1 VFAGKPVE
9 CVDFKTTSV
18 TDEARVLTSFWC
30 TSPADAVVAGRR
42 TPTRKESNAGM
53 TNPRLCFVDS
63 VGTDWR
69 IYEVASANV
78 PAPRGRNC
86 LIFESTQAVR
96 RVWNY
101 PNNWHNLTSDE
112 LSALSWNT

>member
-1 VFAGKPVE
+1 
-9 CVDFKTTSV
+9 
-18 TDEARVLTSFWC
+18 
-30 TSPADAVVAGRR
+30 
-42 TPTRKESNAGM
+42 M
-53 TNPRLCFVDS
+53 TNPRRCFVDS
-63 VGTDWR
+63 RGTDWR
-69 IYEVASANV
+69 IYEIASNNV

-101 PNNWHNLTSDE
+101 PSNWEKLSTDE

>member
-1 VFAGKPVE
+1 MTCPHVE
-9 CVDFKTTSV
+9 F
-18 TDEARVLTSFWC
+18 ARVRRCLGLTN
-30 TSPADAVVAGRR
+30 ANQDGV
-42 TPTRKESNAGM
+42 ESLM

-63 VGTDWR
+63 LGTDWR

-78 PAPRGRNC
+78 PAPRGSNC

-101 PNNWHNLTSDE
+101 PANWHKLSSDE
-112 LSALSWNT
+112 LTALSWNT

>member
-1 VFAGKPVE
+1 
-9 CVDFKTTSV
+9 
-18 TDEARVLTSFWC
+18 
-30 TSPADAVVAGRR
+30 
-42 TPTRKESNAGM
+42 M

-69 IYEVASANV
+69 IYEVASSNV
-78 PAPRGRNC
+78 PAPRGHNC
-86 LIFESTQAVR
+86 LIFESSQAVR

-101 PNNWHNLTSDE
+101 PSNWDSLSSDE

>member
-1 VFAGKPVE
+1 
-9 CVDFKTTSV
+9 
-18 TDEARVLTSFWC
+18 LL
-30 TSPADAVVAGRR
+30 PATFDLQTLLSQAHRDQR
-42 TPTRKESNAGM
+42 NAGAEIRM
-53 TNPRLCFVDS
+53 TNPRRCFVDS

-69 IYEVASANV
+69 IYEIASVNV

-101 PNNWHNLTSDE
+101 PSNWEKLSTDE

>member
-1 VFAGKPVE
+1 MARGRHCLGQTNANQDGVE
-9 CVDFKTTSV
+9 
-18 TDEARVLTSFWC
+18 RL
-30 TSPADAVVAGRR
+30 
-42 TPTRKESNAGM
+42 M

-63 VGTDWR
+63 LGTDWR

-78 PAPRGRNC
+78 PAPRGSNC

-101 PNNWHNLTSDE
+101 PVNWQKLSSAELT
-112 LSALSWNT
+112 ALSWNT

>member
-1 VFAGKPVE
+1 MFAGKRVE
-9 CVDFKTTSV
+9 RLESETTSE
-18 TDEARVLTSFWC
+18 TAEARVLTSYRLRRPL
-30 TSPADAVVAGRR
+30 TLPSAGRLK
-42 TPTRKESNAGM
+42 PTTKESNALM

-63 VGTDWR
+63 LGTDWR

-86 LIFESTQAVR
+86 LIFESSQAVR

-101 PNNWHNLTSDE
+101 PTNWHHLTSDE

>member
-1 VFAGKPVE
+1 MLGIRINSRIIQGTCIDLYGLRLGAALWSQLNEPGRVNDAG
-9 CVDFKTTSV
+9 
-18 TDEARVLTSFWC
+18 
-30 TSPADAVVAGRR
+30 ADRL
-42 TPTRKESNAGM
+42 M

-69 IYEVASANV
+69 IYEVASVNV

-86 LIFESTQAVR
+86 LIFESAQAVR

-101 PNNWHNLTSDE
+101 PNNWHNLSSDE

>member
-1 VFAGKPVE
+1 VLNQQGVE
-9 CVDFKTTSV
+9 S
-18 TDEARVLTSFWC
+18 R
-30 TSPADAVVAGRR
+30 
-42 TPTRKESNAGM
+42 M

-63 VGTDWR
+63 LGTDWR

-86 LIFESTQAVR
+86 LIFESAQAVR

-101 PNNWHNLTSDE
+101 PSNWHKLSSDE

>member
-1 VFAGKPVE
+1 MTCIGTGWARRCGRSSTNQLVFNDAG
-9 CVDFKTTSV
+9 
-18 TDEARVLTSFWC
+18 
-30 TSPADAVVAGRR
+30 ADRL
-42 TPTRKESNAGM
+42 M

-69 IYEVASANV
+69 IYEVASVNV

-86 LIFESTQAVR
+86 LIFESAQAVR

-101 PNNWHNLTSDE
+101 PQNWHNLSSDE

>member
-1 VFAGKPVE
+1 
-9 CVDFKTTSV
+9 
-18 TDEARVLTSFWC
+18 
-30 TSPADAVVAGRR
+30 
-42 TPTRKESNAGM
+42 M

-63 VGTDWR
+63 LGTDWR
-69 IYEVASANV
+69 IYEVASTNV

-101 PNNWHNLTSDE
+101 PSNWEHLSTDE
-112 LSALSWNT
+112 LSALSWNI

>member
-1 VFAGKPVE
+1 LEFE
-9 CVDFKTTSV
+9 STRELS
-18 TDEARVLTSFWC
+18 EARVLTCFGSGRARR
-30 TSPADAVVAGRR
+30 SSRPDENNDAGADCL
-42 TPTRKESNAGM
+42 M

-63 VGTDWR
+63 LGTDWR
-69 IYEVASANV
+69 IYEVASVNV

-86 LIFESTQAVR
+86 LIFESAQAVR

-101 PNNWHNLTSDE
+101 PSNWHNLSTDE

>member
-1 VFAGKPVE
+1 M
-9 CVDFKTTSV
+9 T
-18 TDEARVLTSFWC
+18 LFWLE
-30 TSPADAVVAGRR
+30 SPADAAVGRLTEDHYEGAEHR
-42 TPTRKESNAGM
+42 M

-63 VGTDWR
+63 LGTDWR
-69 IYEVASANV
+69 IHEVASANV

-86 LIFESTQAVR
+86 LIFESSQAVR

-101 PNNWHNLTSDE
+101 PNDWLNLSCDE

>member
-1 VFAGKPVE
+1 MCIDLHRLRLDATPWSRFGLR
-9 CVDFKTTSV
+9 TT
-18 TDEARVLTSFWC
+18 TQ
-30 TSPADAVVAGRR
+30 
-42 TPTRKESNAGM
+42 ESKRLM

-69 IYEVASANV
+69 IYEVASVNV
-78 PAPRGRNC
+78 PVPRGRNC
-86 LIFESTQAVR
+86 LIFESAQAVR

-101 PNNWHNLTSDE
+101 PANWHNLSSDE

>member
-1 VFAGKPVE
+1 LG
-9 CVDFKTTSV
+9 S
-18 TDEARVLTSFWC
+18 RRLLTPPSR
-30 TSPADAVVAGRR
+30 ADRGQH
-42 TPTRKESNAGM
+42 TQEPKAGM

-86 LIFESTQAVR
+86 LIFESSQAVR

-101 PNNWHNLTSDE
+101 PSNWHNLSTDE

>member
-1 VFAGKPVE
+1 MLGIRSNSRIIRGTCCDLVGLRIAATLWLAADPVTQE
-9 CVDFKTTSV
+9 G
-18 TDEARVLTSFWC
+18 DE
-30 TSPADAVVAGRR
+30 RR
-42 TPTRKESNAGM
+42 M

-63 VGTDWR
+63 LGTDWR

-86 LIFESTQAVR
+86 LIFESAQAVR

-101 PNNWHNLTSDE
+101 PSNWHRLSSDE

>member
-1 VFAGKPVE
+1 MFAGNRVE
-9 CVDFKTTSV
+9 CLEFETTREFF
-18 TDEARVLTSFWC
+18 EARVVTLLGL
-30 TSPADAVVAGRR
+30 AGRDAVVVVRENNDAGVDRL
-42 TPTRKESNAGM
+42 M

-69 IYEVASANV
+69 IYEVASVNV

-101 PNNWHNLTSDE
+101 PSNWEKLSTDE

>member
-1 VFAGKPVE
+1 MTFLSAEFARGRCGPGLTEANQDGVE
-9 CVDFKTTSV
+9 SQ
-18 TDEARVLTSFWC
+18 
-30 TSPADAVVAGRR
+30 
-42 TPTRKESNAGM
+42 M

-63 VGTDWR
+63 LGTDWR

-86 LIFESTQAVR
+86 LIFESAQAVR

-101 PNNWHNLTSDE
+101 PSNWHKLSSDE